1 MDQHHT
7 NLPPNYQVLLAR
19 LKEICQADDHIVAVF
34 LGGSYAA
41 GTADSHSDLDLGLIT
56 TDDGHEPF
64 LADLNSFVRRLGD
77 PLFLETFDLAN
88 IIFFV
93 FADGT
98 EGEIAV
104 GSISS
109 FNHIHIGPYVVILDK
124 IGILADATFPGENPT
139 HDSQIETAR
148 RHIYWFWHDL
158 SHFITAM
165 SRNQLWWAHG
175 QLEILRSIC
184 VNLALL
190 HENITAEARGYEK
203 LDRSLRTDL
212 LSPLQTT
219 FCPLDYKPMI
229 QAMQVIIRY
238 YRQIAPQ
245 LAQKCGIAYP
255 DQLAEILLGQFN
267 ELVRE

>member
-1 MDQHHT
+1 MDQHHR

-19 LKEICQADDHIVAVF
+19 LKETCEADDRIVAAF
-34 LGGSYAA
+34 LGGSYAS
-41 GTADSHSDLDLGLIT
+41 GTADSQSDLDLGLIT
-56 TDDGHEPF
+56 TDDAHDPF

-77 PLFLETFDLAN
+77 PLFLETFDLTN

-93 FADGT
+93 FPDGT
-98 EGEIAV
+98 EGEIVV
-104 GSISS
+104 GSISN
-109 FNHIHIGPYVVILDK
+109 FNRIHTGPYAVILDK
-124 IGILADATFPGENPT
+124 SGILADATFLGENPT
-139 HDSQIETAR
+139 PESQIETAR

-165 SRNQLWWAHG
+165 ARNQLWWAYG

-184 VNLALL
+184 VNLTLL
-190 HENITAEARGYEK
+190 HEHFTAEALGYEK

-212 LSPLQTT
+212 LSPLQAT

-245 LAQKCGIAYP
+245 LAQKHGITYP
-255 DQLAEILLGQFN
+255 TQLAEILLGRFE